1 MSSKPKQKPLSWKE
15 PHPVDARRLV
25 AEICRLKIHPAL
37 QGLFWRRY
45 IIMQNVHKQDGKYSA
60 IGWGDLLELYANPP
74 GPTSSRGAI
83 VTTTPAMITK
93 CVEDWWQTIWAS
105 TAEID
110 QFMGELIELFN
121 NSQMSELYELYKAY
135 CQQWRAVRN
144 DEFQIDLGG
153 TPFMPESKHSQFV
166 EACFG
171 PSSQIMTLMKSGLA
185 ELHSKG
191 GNVNSERGEFRQPLI
206 FAPLGSDIDLF
217 KGPLHTIIPSYLP
230 RLKTWFAAKPD
241 DKPGVQDPN
250 TGHIPLSGDGGN
262 AIIFNTRVTAVI
274 CEDFCHVLTKKG
286 VFDFKNSL
294 ADQKA
299 IAARLF
305 HVCSGLTYEEVAGT
319 NTQDRQ
325 MCPHT
330 WDYCA
335 PSIEA
340 SVQRGIIGKITPIP
354 VETQGEGTIP
364 VDLASGGGS
373 GPGPS
378 KNESG
383 SHRSRSQ
390 PKTTRKM
397 RRRMS
402 PPGYGSL
409 ALFPPPSSCFVG
421 DIGKGN

>member
-1 MSSKPKQKPLSWKE
+1 MSSEPEKFATWQE
-15 PHPVDARRLV
+15 PHPCDARRLV

-45 IIMQNVHKQDGKYSA
+45 IIMQNVHKQDGKYSP

-74 GPTSSRGAI
+74 GPESSGSSI
-83 VTTTPAMITK
+83 VTTFDNDGHAK
-93 CVEDWWQTIWAS
+93 CLGDWWRTIWAS
-105 TAEID
+105 TAKID

-171 PSSQIMTLMKSGLA
+171 PSSQIMELMKSGLA

-191 GNVNSERGEFRQPLI
+191 GNVKSERGEFRQPLI

-230 RLKTWFAAKPD
+230 RLKTWFAARPD
-241 DKPGVQDPN
+241 DGEDGV
-250 TGHIPLSGDGGN
+250 N
-262 AIIFNTRVTAVI
+262 ATLFNDRVTTVI

-335 PSIEA
+335 PSIES
-340 SVQRGIIGKITPIP
+340 SVQRGLIGKITPIP

-378 KNESG
+378 KKRKREQSVTFETKAHPKDAKKDESTWIWVIG
-383 SHRSRSQ
+383 AISAAFL
-390 PKTTRKM
+390 M
-397 RRRMS
+397 LRR
-402 PPGYGSL
+402 
-409 ALFPPPSSCFVG
+409 
-421 DIGKGN
+421 